1 MKKSIVYIL
10 ISILIVCLFIGC
22 SNNNEKKES
31 SGEWLA
37 AAKEIYNTVELGDSK
52 EEIIVL
58 LGEPDDTEEHE
69 FEGEETIK
77 MIYSLKDII
86 KGKNDTFYENY
97 DEYFEYAVI
106 IELKNDEV
114 VEKSIDL
121 YTDDVLGVYLS
132 KELDT
137 KVDKLNDLDDK
148 LEEGMTL
155 EETEEILG
163 KAYFEDSIVNNDGEV
178 ETSYTWYDS
187 KENYLSIWFDENSR
201 IISILDVE
209 ESIY

>member
-10 ISILIVCLFIGC
+10 ITILIVCLFIGC

-31 SGEWLA
+31 SGEWLKE
-37 AAKEIYNTVELGDSK
+37 AKKIYNTVELGDSK

-86 KGKNDTFYENY
+86 KGKNDAFYEEY
-97 DEYFEYAVI
+97 DELFEYGVVMT
-106 IELKNDEV
+106 LKEGKL

-121 YTDDVLGVYLS
+121 FTDDLLGVFLG
-132 KELDT
+132 KELNTQLSD
-137 KVDKLNDLDDK
+137 LNDFVDK
-148 LEEGMTL
+148 LEEGMTF
-155 EETEEILG
+155 EEVEEILG
-163 KAYFEDSIVNNDGEV
+163 KTYFEFYTENNEV
-178 ETSYTWYDS
+178 EIETGFTWYDL
-187 KENYLSIWFDENSR
+187 KENYLDIYFDENNRVLS
-201 IISILDVE
+201 ISDVE
-209 ESIY
+209 SSLY